1 MFILC
6 SCLMFD
12 PKFDETAAIFIIW
25 ARSKQGGMRTL
36 AAGGFNAMAA
46 AWEAVQTECPEDELT
61 LQQRARVLRSRPPL
75 IGMTPD

>member
-1 MFILC
+1 
-6 SCLMFD
+6 MFD

-25 ARSKQGGMRTL
+25 ARSRHGGMRTL
-36 AAGGFNAMAA
+36 AAGRFGAMAA

-75 IGMTPD
+75 IGVASG

>member
-1 MFILC
+1 MFTLC
-6 SCLMFD
+6 SDSMFD

-25 ARSKQGGMRTL
+25 ARSTRGGMRTL

-46 AWEAVQTECPEDELT
+46 AWEAVQMECPEDELT

-75 IGMTPD
+75 IGV